1 MFRDE
6 MVDTFPEFLKDNT
19 SQIKKQIQFK
29 KKFTNR
35 QYHSETTPKTMKRS

>member
-6 MVDTFPEFLKDNT
+6 MVDNFPEFLKDNT
-19 SQIKKQIQFK
+19 FQIKKQIQFK

-35 QYHSETTPKTMKRS
+35 QCHSETTSKTMKRS